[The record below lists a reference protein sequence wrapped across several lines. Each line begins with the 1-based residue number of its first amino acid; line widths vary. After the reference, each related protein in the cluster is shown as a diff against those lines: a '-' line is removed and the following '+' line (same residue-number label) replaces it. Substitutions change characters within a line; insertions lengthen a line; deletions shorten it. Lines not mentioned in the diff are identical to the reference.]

1 MPKVNLDKVL
11 ILEDNLLIVIV
22 FRIFLA
28 STKVKL
34 GFMLAL
40 TSLTETWVDLSG
52 ANNYKIKFEGSSL
65 ESLKI
70 ILFTSNL
77 NT

>member
-40 TSLTETWVDLSG
+40 TSLTET
-52 ANNYKIKFEGSSL
+52 
-65 ESLKI
+65 
-70 ILFTSNL
+70 
-77 NT
+77 